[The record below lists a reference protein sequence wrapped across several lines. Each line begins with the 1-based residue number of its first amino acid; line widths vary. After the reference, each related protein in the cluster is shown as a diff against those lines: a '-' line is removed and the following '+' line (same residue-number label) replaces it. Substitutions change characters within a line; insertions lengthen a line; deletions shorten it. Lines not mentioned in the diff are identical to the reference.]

1 MELGVQYR
9 DSIFGSLM
17 KALPRRDFE
26 RFVKHHDGDRYY
38 KEFKS
43 WDHLLTL
50 VYGQLSGADSL
61 RELEVS
67 WNVQQNQHYHLGS
80 RPVKR
85 STLSDANQVR
95 SVAIFAEAFA
105 ALSRQAQRHLRH
117 EGQQMLRLID
127 ASPIPLSSLSTWAK
141 SNGRTR
147 GLKLHVVYDPL
158 ADRPT
163 AVEITAATVNDVVV
177 GRDFTIEDGAT
188 YVFDKAYVDYNWWS
202 QLDAAGC
209 TFVTRAKTNVR
220 FDVIEPRPVPADSNI
235 LEDTVVRIRTR
246 NGKPP
251 ARLRRI
257 RLRRDN
263 GTILTL
269 LTNDLCRSAV
279 TIADLYRLRW
289 QIELLFRW
297 IKQHLKIRSFLG
309 RSENAVRLQ
318 LLAAMIAFLLLRIA
332 ASLSRRDLLP
342 IRFADLARGSLFVR
356 KPLSHIDKP
365 PPLYAAY
372 RPDPNQMSF
381 PYA

>member
-17 KALPRRDFE
+17 KALPHRDFQ
-26 RFVKHHDGDRYY
+26 RFVARHDGDRYD
-38 KEFKS
+38 KEFRS

-50 VYGQLSGADSL
+50 VYGQLSGTCSL
-61 RELEVS
+61 RELEAK
-67 WNVQQNQHYHLGS
+67 WNAQANQHYHLGS
-80 RPVKR
+80 GPVKR
-85 STLSDANQVR
+85 STLSDANR
-95 SVAIFAEAFA
+95 RRPAAIFAEAFA
-105 ALSRQAQRHLRH
+105 ALSQQAQRHLRH
-117 EGQQMLRLID
+117 EGRQMLRLID
-127 ASPIPLSSLSTWAK
+127 ASPIPLSRLSAWAK

-158 ADRPT
+158 ADRPA

-177 GRDFTIEDGAT
+177 GRDFTIEAGAT

-202 QLDAAGC
+202 QLEAAGC

-220 FDVIEPRPVPADSNI
+220 FEIIAHRPTPAGANI

-269 LTNDLCRSAV
+269 LTNDLYRSALA
-279 TIADLYRLRW
+279 IAGFYRLRW

-309 RSENAVRLQ
+309 RCENAVRLQ
-318 LLAAMIAFLLLRIA
+318 LLAAMIAFLILRIA

-342 IRFADLARGSLFVR
+342 IRFADLVRASLFVR

-365 PPLYAAY
+365 PPAY
-372 RPDPNQMSF
+372 SPNTPNPNQMCF
-381 PYA
+381 AYA

>member
-1 MELGVQYR
+1 MQYR

-17 KALPRRDFE
+17 KALPRRDFQ
-26 RFVKHHDGDRYY
+26 RFVEKHDGDRYY

-43 WDHLLTL
+43 WDHLLAL
-50 VYGQLSGADSL
+50 VYGQLSGTSSL
-61 RELEVS
+61 RELETN
-67 WNVQQNQHYHLGS
+67 WNVQENQHYHLGS
-80 RPVKR
+80 GPVKR
-85 STLSDANQVR
+85 STLSDANRVR
-95 SVAIFAEAFA
+95 PAAIFAEAFA
-105 ALSRQAQRHLRH
+105 ALSQQAQRHLRH
-117 EGQQMLRLID
+117 EGQEMLRLID
-127 ASPIPLSSLSTWAK
+127 ASPIPLSVLSAWAK

-163 AVEITAATVNDVVV
+163 AVEITGATVNDIIV
-177 GRDFTIEDGAT
+177 GRHFTLEAGAT

-202 QLDAAGC
+202 QLEAAGC
-209 TFVTRAKTNVR
+209 IFVTRAKANVR
-220 FDVIEPRPVPADSNI
+220 FDIIAQRPVPADSNI
-235 LEDTVVRIRTR
+235 LQDTVVRIRTK

-269 LTNDLCRSAV
+269 LTNDLHRSALA
-279 TIADLYRLRW
+279 IADLYRLRW

-342 IRFADLARGSLFVR
+342 IRFADLARSSLFVR

-365 PPLYAAY
+365 PPAYDAY

-381 PYA
+381 AYA